1 MSARSRV
8 HRVSYAE
15 RTQCASSSSQAEAS
29 QPYFALYDEAFAN
42 ILGND
47 PSIQLALENESPLF
61 HEAGVYLPQQDAFYI
76 TSNRFVPKNS
86 SEQTILVGKLTRSN
100 GTWEYDILNTDV
112 VMGNGG
118 INYKDGIVFCDQG
131 SKTRPGGLVHME
143 VHPPYQTKP
152 LIDGFH
158 GRLFNSV
165 NDVVV
170 HSDGSLWF
178 VSLQHQP
185 FVAHHICFC

>member
-1 MSARSRV
+1 M
-8 HRVSYAE
+8 SYAE

-29 QPYFALYDEAFAN
+29 QPYFAIYDDVFAN
-42 ILGND
+42 ILGSN
-47 PSIQLALENESPLF
+47 PSIELALENESPLW
-61 HEAGVYLPQQDAFYI
+61 HEAGVYVPAQDAFYI
-76 TSNRFVPKNS
+76 TSNRFIPRNHS
-86 SEQTILVGKLTRSN
+86 DQTILVGKLTRSN
-100 GTWEYDILNTDV
+100 GSWKYEIIDTDV

-118 INYKDGIVFCDQG
+118 INYKGGIVFCDQG
-131 SKTRPGGLVHME
+131 STTRPGGLVQMDSK
-143 VHPPYQTKP
+143 PPYQIKP

-178 VSLQHQP
+178 VSLQYQSLM
-185 FVAHHICFC
+185 AHHVC